1 MWNEQLGRDEYVS
14 RLAELN
20 LKNYKT
26 ILALK
31 EKFNE
36 LYLKSIHRYINH
48 SKMVNSTGDNID
60 GVKNCKFCFD
70 ATGTRIEDS
79 KYIHWVALYAKD
91 AYDSGPG
98 IGEAELIYETFDTG
112 IGNFRN
118 LLPV

>member
-60 GVKNCKFCFD
+60 GVKIVNFVLMLQVPELKIQN
-70 ATGTRIEDS
+70 T
-79 KYIHWVALYAKD
+79 YIGSLFMQRMLMILALE
-91 AYDSGPG
+91 SGG
-98 IGEAELIYETFDTG
+98 G
-112 IGNFRN
+112 
-118 LLPV
+118 